1 MKRLIVCC
9 DGTWQK
15 LSSRYPTNVVKI
27 AQAIKP
33 QAGNIPQIIFYDEGI
48 GTGDKADRM
57 FGGAFGWGIDQ
68 NIQDAYRFLCLN
80 YDEGDEIYLYG
91 FSRGAYTVRSLAG
104 LINCSGLLTRNKIR
118 QAPRAYEL
126 YREADIRPNAS
137 EAEYFRQQNGDR
149 VPIKFLGCWDTVGS
163 LGVPDQI
170 PWLPIDEWINEKYK
184 FNDTSLS
191 SIIQN
196 ARHAV
201 AIDEIRKVFDV
212 TPMVKSSKNHNQSLS
227 QVWFPGDHGCVGGG
241 TKEQSGL
248 SDGALRWMID
258 ESKAF
263 GLEFDESKVLDG
275 INPDPTIPFDNTLK
289 GIFALPGRNLRTVS
303 DNWNDLHESVVKR
316 YIESYTGDLGVMN
329 SETNLPYN
337 PENLLSKHE
346 VKLAQEQ
353 ERVQYLAQPNNE
365 NTLLNVG

>member
-33 QAGNIPQIIFYDEGI
+33 QSTNGIPQIIFYDEGI
-48 GTGDKADRM
+48 GTGDKADKI

-80 YDEGDEIYLYG
+80 FEKGDEIYLYG

-137 EAEYFRQQNGDR
+137 EAEYFRQTNGDR

-212 TPMVKSSKNHNQSLS
+212 TPMIKSSKNLNQSLR
-227 QVWFPGDHGCVGGG
+227 QVWFPGEHGCVGGG

-248 SDGALRWMID
+248 SDGALKWMID
-258 ESKAF
+258 ESEPF
-263 GLEFDESKVLDG
+263 GLEFDQSAVLDG
-275 INPDPTIPFDNTLK
+275 INPDPTIPFDNTFK
-289 GIFALPGRNLRTVS
+289 GFLVMTERNLRTVS
-303 DNWNDLHESVVKR
+303 NDWNDLHKSVVKR
-316 YIESYTGDLGVMN
+316 YIASYTGDLNMN
-329 SETNLPYN
+329 SETNLPYH
-337 PENLLSKHE
+337 PENLLSKHGDR
-346 VKLAQEQ
+346 LEQ
-353 ERVQYLAQPNNE
+353 ERN
-365 NTLLNVG
+365 